1 MYTQNFNIILQVN
14 DVNIDGEITG
24 MYLSNGNERNEDR
37 IQVNYYPGDL
47 IIPDYEKLY
56 FEKLNENFIL
66 TFKYNTYKK
75 NSQQITTFNINL
87 SKKNLKEPYLIINIY
102 DFRVRRYKK
111 WFQHCSKNSEY
122 FVQKTFPNSGFC
134 LRMR

>member
-1 MYTQNFNIILQVN
+1 MKKNLLFIIAFFLSQKMYTQNFNIILQVN

-24 MYLSNGNERNEDR
+24 MYLSNCNERNENR

-75 NSQQITTFNINL
+75 KFKRTLFNN
-87 SKKNLKEPYLIINIY
+87 KYLR
-102 DFRVRRYKK
+102 F
-111 WFQHCSKNSEY
+111 
-122 FVQKTFPNSGFC
+122 
-134 LRMR
+134 